1 MRKRFLPLGLIAA
14 MLIILCGGTA
24 LASET
29 RASKTLSRYSA
40 IALSGDNEG
49 EFKITYDVLASGIA
63 DEVGVSSIKIYKSNG
78 SYVTTITGTTGNGM
92 LRTEPPLSHIYL
104 RGHLRRNL
112 LCGGDRIR
120 QDWLGFRQQNGKDR
134 HSQSPLK
141 LF

>member
-92 LRTEPPLSHIYL
+92 LRTEAS
-104 RGHLRRNL
+104 
-112 LCGGDRIR
+112 
-120 QDWLGFRQQNGKDR
+120 R
-134 HSQSPLK
+134 HSATYTYEGTSGVSYYAEVTVYAKIGSDSDSRTVKTGTAKAP
-141 LF
+141 